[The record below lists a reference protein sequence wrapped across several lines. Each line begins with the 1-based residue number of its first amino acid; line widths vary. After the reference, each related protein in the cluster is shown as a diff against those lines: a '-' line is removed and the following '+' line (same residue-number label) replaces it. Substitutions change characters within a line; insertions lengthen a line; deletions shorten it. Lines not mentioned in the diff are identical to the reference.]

1 MLFKVKKLYPLCE
14 NHLFSRAYR
23 KGRCDAN
30 KYVAVYALKNYE
42 KTKNRAQPPT
52 KLGITVN
59 RKLGGAVKR
68 SRVKRLIRQAYR
80 ECADNIQEGR
90 IVVVSARSA
99 IFYDNVKSDRVR
111 DLLAESFSKLGLYN
125 GQTFVGTD
133 GRKPRNDKSGASKPK
148 QNGKGGN
155 GGKKPCG
162 EKSRKPEA

>member
-1 MLFKVKKLYPLCE
+1 MKKIIPLTE
-14 NHLFSRAYR
+14 NHMFSKAYS
-23 KGRCDAN
+23 GGATDVN
-30 KYVAVYALKNYE
+30 KLTAVYALKNY
-42 KTKNRAQPPT
+42 KKDKDGKPLPT

-162 EKSRKPEA
+162 EKSRKPKA